1 MNYNRLIKF
10 IIFEPIVIINRL
22 NMYNWQ
28 LSDWPNFTYNLEE
41 IQVLFTE
48 FAMETGEVTGIIQS
62 LSEELQQETSL
73 QIMLAEAVK
82 SSEIEGEYVSR
93 QDVISSLKKN
103 LGLAD
108 LPVTVKDKRASGLAE
123 LMLAVRSAYNR
134 DLTIPMICEWHT
146 MLMSE
151 NRYITVGAWRK
162 GDEPMQIVSGTI
174 GKEEEVHFEAPPSD
188 KVPEEM
194 ERFINWYNQESFQD
208 LGKIPKALLKSS
220 IAHLYFETIHP
231 FEDGN
236 GRIGRAIAEHALSN
250 SLNRPVLLS
259 LSKSIEKDK
268 KRYYQELKNA
278 QRTLDIT
285 QWIHYFIKMGIDA
298 QQDAKG
304 IALLTVKKAKLFD
317 RHGEK
322 LNQRQVKVIRKI
334 LEKGPEGFEGGI
346 TAKKYMAITG
356 SSKATATRDLQEL
369 FDLGILLKE
378 GAGRSVRY
386 FLA

>member
-1 MNYNRLIKF
+1 
-10 IIFEPIVIINRL
+10 
-22 NMYNWQ
+22 MYNWQ
-28 LSDWPNFTYNLEE
+28 LSDWPHFKYNLEE
-41 IQVLFTE
+41 IQVLFSE
-48 FAMETGEVTGIIQS
+48 FAMETGEVTGIVQS
-62 LSEELQQETSL
+62 LSEELQQETAL

-103 LGLAD
+103 LGLTD
-108 LPVTVKDKRASGLAE
+108 LPVTVKDKRASGLAQ
-123 LMLAVRSAYNR
+123 LMLSVRSAYNSE
-134 DLTIPMICEWHT
+134 LTIPMISEWHK

-151 NRYITVGAWRK
+151 NRYIAAGSWRK
-162 GDEPMQIVSGTI
+162 GEEPMQIISGTI
-174 GKEEEVHFEAPPSD
+174 GKEEVHFEAPPSHNI
-188 KVPEEM
+188 PGEM
-194 ERFINWYNQESFQD
+194 ERFISWYNQENFQEQ
-208 LGKIPKALLKSS
+208 GKIPKALLRSS

-285 QWIHYFIKMGIDA
+285 PWIHYFIKMGIDA

-346 TAKKYMAITG
+346 TAKKYMSITG

-369 FDLGILLKE
+369 FDLGILLRE